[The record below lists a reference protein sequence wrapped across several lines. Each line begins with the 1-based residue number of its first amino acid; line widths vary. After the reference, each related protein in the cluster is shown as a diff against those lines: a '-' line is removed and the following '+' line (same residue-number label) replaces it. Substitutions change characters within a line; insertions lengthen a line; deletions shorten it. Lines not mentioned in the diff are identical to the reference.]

1 MHVHEAIQSRRSIF
15 QFKPGPVP
23 DELLE
28 KILSFGVWAPNH
40 LLTEPWRFTALG
52 EAARQTLAQRYGEVQ
67 VKKAPAD
74 ADNKLRELMRAGGV
88 KKFLSKPTIVVVS
101 CLQEGDEQQR
111 REPVRIGDALLQ
123 PPVDRV
129 QQVGAAG
136 GAVRDQLARDV
147 RAIGESRGNR
157 VDRVPPPVRREVGA
171 WYLEDAR
178 VMRTGVDGGDG
189 FGRDPDPGSRS
200 SDLQI
205 DTVR

>member
-15 QFKPGPVP
+15 HFKPGPVP

-67 VKKAPAD
+67 VKKALVD
-74 ADNKLRELMRAGGV
+74 ADDKLRELLRAAGV

-111 REPVRIGDALLQ
+111 REDYAATCCA
-123 PPVDRV
+123 V
-129 QQVGAAG
+129 QNI
-136 GAVRDQLARDV
+136 QLAAWAEGIGMQWSTGAITQDPLTYEQLGIDPEQEYIIGFLYVGYPAEIPTV
-147 RAIGESRGNR
+147 RRKPLSEVLR
-157 VDRVPPPVRREVGA
+157 RVP
-171 WYLEDAR
+171 
-178 VMRTGVDGGDG
+178 
-189 FGRDPDPGSRS
+189 
-200 SDLQI
+200 
-205 DTVR
+205 